1 MYLNNFQI
9 NIQYRFKLYPN
20 IIVDDKKNLV
30 QLQYFNLRTKRTV
43 NLKILKYDEK
53 RKSYRIESNWVTK
66 KRLLKLIYKSDE

>member
-20 IIVDDKKNLV
+20 VIVDDKKNLV

-43 NLKILKYDEK
+43 SLKILKYDEK
-53 RKSYRIESNWVTK
+53 RKAYRIESNWVSK
-66 KRLLKLIYKSDE
+66 KRLLKLIYKA